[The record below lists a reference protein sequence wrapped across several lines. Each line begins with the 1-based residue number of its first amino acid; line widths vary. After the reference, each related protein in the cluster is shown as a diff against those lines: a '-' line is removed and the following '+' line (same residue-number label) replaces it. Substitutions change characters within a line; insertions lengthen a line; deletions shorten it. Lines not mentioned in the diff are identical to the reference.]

1 MVNWKTI
8 PLGNIAEFRNGVNF
22 DNSSF
27 GEGIKVI
34 NVSDFKD
41 RMYPDYS
48 LLGELD
54 AASKWHEESFLKKG
68 DIVFVRSNGNK
79 NLIGRS
85 IYIKN
90 LPNDV
95 KVTYS
100 AFCIRLRFKE
110 DIKIDSFFYLYVFKS
125 PLFRALLSQF
135 GNGANINNLNQ
146 DILKNIKIPVPELP
160 TQKKIASILSAY
172 DDLIENNNQRIK
184 LLEEM
189 AEEIYKEW
197 FVRFRFPG
205 YKDATF
211 LDKEG
216 KKVAHGTKGAIPEG
230 WEKKPIKDIVDII
243 SGYAFKTESFEEDG
257 DYGLVTIKNVQN
269 GFFVTKTTDYIKE
282 LPKNIKD
289 DIFLKDKDILLSLT
303 GNIGRICLVY
313 GDNYLLNQRVAKL
326 KPKTEDLFEYVYLFF
341 RSDFLR
347 KTLENYSNGAA
358 QQNLSPVDTSEL
370 KFITPPDELLEKF
383 SDITKSFFDEIIL
396 LLKKNQIL
404 QETRDLLLPRL
415 ISGKLSVEGLEVE
428 EMNMAAEPHKIL

>member
-1 MVNWKTI
+1 MKKELI
-8 PLGNIAEFRNGVNF
+8 QLGEILNF
-22 DNSSF
+22 KRGYDLPSSSRIYGDVPIISSSGISDYHNTF
-27 GEGIKVI
+27 KKSGEGIVTGRYGTLGQI
-34 NVSDFKD
+34 YYVNGQYWPLNTTLYVTDFNGN
-41 RMYPDYS
+41 YPKFIYY
-48 LLGELD
+48 
-54 AASKWHEESFLKKG
+54 FLKT
-68 DIVFVRSNGNK
+68 IHLENFNGAAAVPGLDRNVIHK
-79 NLIGRS
+79 
-85 IYIKN
+85 
-90 LPNDV
+90 V
-95 KVTYS
+95 KVPFVS
-100 AFCIRLRFKE
+100 
-110 DIKIDSFFYLYVFKS
+110 
-125 PLFRALLSQF
+125 
-135 GNGANINNLNQ
+135 NIN
-146 DILKNIKIPVPELP
+146 

-172 DDLIENNNQRIK
+172 DDLIENNNQRIT

-189 AEEIYKEW
+189 AAEIYKEW

-216 KKVAHGTKGAIPEG
+216 NEVAHVTKGAIPEG
-230 WEKKPIKDIVDII
+230 WDKRPIKDIVDII

-269 GFFVTKTTDYIKE
+269 GFFVTKTTDYIKD

-347 KTLENYSNGAA
+347 MTLENYSNGAA

-370 KFITPPDELLEKF
+370 KFITPPDDLLEMF
-383 SDITKSFFDEIIL
+383 SDITKSFFDEIII

-415 ISGKLSVEGLEVE
+415 ISGKLSVEELEVE
-428 EMNMAAEPHKIL
+428 EMNMAAEPQEKYSN

>member
-1 MVNWKTI
+1 MISEIIEVKISDIGEIITGNTPPTSDRTLYDGNYPLIMPTDIVEGNKVIHHTEETVSEKGFKKYKKSLIPANMPCVVTI
-8 PLGNIAEFRNGVNF
+8 GSIGKKLCLTKVKSFTNQAINAIIVHLDRYDPDFVFYLMKYNLPQVKNLSSGTASGRENVSK
-22 DNSSF
+22 SSF
-27 GEGIKVI
+27 GKIKV
-34 NVSDFKD
+34 KL
-41 RMYPDYS
+41 P
-48 LLGELD
+48 
-54 AASKWHEESFLKKG
+54 KK
-68 DIVFVRSNGNK
+68 
-79 NLIGRS
+79 
-85 IYIKN
+85 
-90 LPNDV
+90 
-95 KVTYS
+95 
-100 AFCIRLRFKE
+100 
-110 DIKIDSFFYLYVFKS
+110 
-125 PLFRALLSQF
+125 LS
-135 GNGANINNLNQ
+135 
-146 DILKNIKIPVPELP
+146 

-205 YKDATF
+205 YKEAVF
-211 LDKEG
+211 FDKEG
-216 KKVAHGTKGAIPEG
+216 KQVPHGLKGAIPEG

-347 KTLENYSNGAA
+347 MTLENYSNGAA

-370 KFITPPDELLEKF
+370 KFITPPDDLLEMF
-383 SDITKSFFDEIIL
+383 SGITKSFFDEIII

-415 ISGKLSVEGLEVE
+415 ISGKLSVEDLEIG
-428 EMNMAAEPHKIL
+428 KIEK

>member
-1 MVNWKTI
+1 MEYELGDIIHGTIDYRGKTPKRFDSGI
-8 PLGNIAEFRNGVNF
+8 PVLSAA
-22 DNSSF
+22 
-27 GEGIKVI
+27 
-34 NVSDFKD
+34 NV
-41 RMYPDYS
+41 
-48 LLGELD
+48 
-54 AASKWHEESFLKKG
+54 KKG
-68 DIVFVRSNGNK
+68 K
-79 NLIGRS
+79 
-85 IYIKN
+85 
-90 LPNDV
+90 
-95 KVTYS
+95 
-100 AFCIRLRFKE
+100 
-110 DIKIDSFFYLYVFKS
+110 IKIDDKFISKEYYDKWTTRGFIK
-125 PLFRALLSQF
+125 P
-135 GNGANINNLNQ
+135 G
-146 DILKNIKIPVPELP
+146 DILITTEAPVGEIAKVPGDQVYMISRRVFALQVNEDLADETYIYYLLLTEGVLKYFESISHGATAPRIYKDEVLKLKIDLPELP
-160 TQKKIASILSAY
+160 TQKKTASILSAY

-205 YKDATF
+205 YKEATF

-216 KKVAHGTKGAIPEG
+216 NKVAHGSKGAIPEG
-230 WEKKPIKDIVDII
+230 WEKRPTKDIVDII

-326 KPKTEDLFEYVYLFF
+326 KPKTKDLFEYVYLFF

-347 KTLENYSNGAA
+347 MTLENYSNGAA

-370 KFITPPDELLEKF
+370 KFITPPDDLLEKF
-383 SDITKSFFDEIIL
+383 SDITKSFFDEIII
-396 LLKKNQIL
+396 LLKKNKIL
-404 QETRDLLLPRL
+404 QDTRDLLLPRL
-415 ISGKLSVEGLEVE
+415 ISGKLSVEDLEVGE
-428 EMNMAAEPHKIL
+428 SLNRAAEPQEKYSK